1 MGIAIKDIGPLLRFI
16 VHDNN
21 LNIRHLISFCF
32 IDNDDAA
39 ALRFIFF
46 ILITNNLFKLDGLN
60 GYFLLTVIFS
70 FASTASTTSA
80 NKQKRIGSLCLSS
93 DSTLTSCGNTG
104 VNVRGIGGADR
115 KQFSSK
121 VLSITGQY
129 VSMV

>member
-1 MGIAIKDIGPLLRFI
+1 
-16 VHDNN
+16 
-21 LNIRHLISFCF
+21 
-32 IDNDDAA
+32 
-39 ALRFIFF
+39 
-46 ILITNNLFKLDGLN
+46 TNNLFKLDGLN

-104 VNVRGIGGADR
+104 VNVRGFGGADR
-115 KQFSSK
+115 KQFSFK

-129 VSMV
+129 VSIV